1 MGPARVQGFRLKA
14 VLAAVRA
21 GGKQKAQ
28 ALLDLLAEN
37 PYQQPPAYEAL
48 VADLCGACSR
58 RINNQHRLG
67 LPGAGDSADR
77 QGVAYV
83 DSLPVMAAGSD
94 APAHSCGRHPPL
106 PVSRWGQRPTTFRQ
120 LYGEQE

>member
-37 PYQQPPAYEAL
+37 PYQQPPPYEAL
-48 VADLCGACSR
+48 AADFCGACYR
-58 RINNQHRLG
+58 RINIQYRLFF
-67 LPGAGDSADR
+67 
-77 QGVAYV
+77 QV
-83 DSLPVMAAGSD
+83 
-94 APAHSCGRHPPL
+94 
-106 PVSRWGQRPTTFRQ
+106 Q
-120 LYGEQE
+120 

>member
-1 MGPARVQGFRLKA
+1 M
-14 VLAAVRA
+14 LAAVRA

-37 PYQQPPAYEAL
+37 PYQQPPAYAAL
-48 VADLCGACSR
+48 VADLCGAYTR
-58 RINNQHRLG
+58 RINNQHRLVYQQTG
-67 LPGAGDSADR
+67 LPGAGDSAER
-77 QGVAYV
+77 QGVAYE

-106 PVSRWGQRPTTFRQ
+106 PVSRWGQRPSTFRQ